1 MVKSGGRKAGRSRTP
16 QTGKIIDKRCSLV
29 GRAFLGKVTGGA
41 DSGVEAIKNR
51 RRIAYAAMVQV
62 GEGFL
67 GKESVCIKTIEKR
80 G

>member
-1 MVKSGGRKAGRSRTP
+1 MKARLAVLGRT
-16 QTGKIIDKRCSLV
+16 L
-29 GRAFLGKVTGGA
+29 LGKVTDGA
-41 DSGVEAIKNR
+41 DSGAEALKNR

-67 GKESVCIKTIEKR
+67 GKESVCIKTIKKR